1 MDLIM
6 PGMNGYETTRRIRA
20 LPGPAATTPIVA
32 LTANTAPEDRA
43 RCLAAGMNEM
53 LGKPVRPTEMFDMLA
68 RTSWHT
74 ETPKPAP
81 AAETIPVL
89 DTIRLAD
96 LQRGLPAATLVSL
109 LEQCLADMRR
119 RMSLLREAI
128 TLGHAQDIEEAAHA
142 IAGMAGTY
150 GLAAVDHRMR
160 AIMNAAKHQDLTT
173 ATSTAT
179 TMDADLAAAT
189 EAIRLHLRSMAA

>member
-1 MDLIM
+1 
-6 PGMNGYETTRRIRA
+6 
-20 LPGPAATTPIVA
+20 
-32 LTANTAPEDRA
+32 
-43 RCLAAGMNEM
+43 
-53 LGKPVRPTEMFDMLA
+53 
-68 RTSWHT
+68 
-74 ETPKPAP
+74 
-81 AAETIPVL
+81 
-89 DTIRLAD
+89 
-96 LQRGLPAATLVSL
+96 
-109 LEQCLADMRR
+109 
-119 RMSLLREAI
+119 MSLLREAI